1 MKHFQIL
8 YQWYIIG
15 INMLCNCLHKQ
26 HIKKAMP
33 FFPLSIFL
41 LDYKQKE
48 FHYTSFASLSLL
60 WVNILGLQQHFII
73 KILL

>member
-1 MKHFQIL
+1 MKNFQII

-15 INMLCNCLHKQ
+15 TNVLCNCLYKQ
-26 HIKKAMP
+26 HIKKAIS
-33 FFPLSIFL
+33 FILLSIFFIGL
-41 LDYKQKE
+41 QKE

-60 WVNILGLQQHFII
+60 WVNTLGLQQHFII